1 MVLKCVS
8 DLKISKTFF
17 VNCVQTYSKL
27 LSKSKLY
34 ESEKDVFDASKRNE
48 DVEFVK

>member
-8 DLKISKTFF
+8 DLNFQDFF
-17 VNCVQTYSKL
+17 VNCVHTYSKL

>member
-1 MVLKCVS
+1 MCVWLKFPR
-8 DLKISKTFF
+8 LFF
-17 VNCVQTYSKL
+17 VNCVHTYSKL

>member
-1 MVLKCVS
+1 MCVWLKNFQ
-8 DLKISKTFF
+8 DFF